1 MGKALQI
8 DSRDNVAV
16 VLSEV
21 LEGEEILV
29 TLENEKINIQAVQAI
44 PFGHKISLRELPVD
58 EPIIKYGEEIGK
70 AKNTIRAGEWIHL
83 HNVYCERGR

>member
-29 TLENEKINIQAVQAI
+29 TLENGKINIKAVQAI
-44 PFGHKISLRELPVD
+44 PFGHKICLRELPVD

-70 AKNTIRAGEWIHL
+70 AKNTIKPGEWIHL